1 MQLYNANVSSKAGH
15 NIRLLPLAN
24 ASIVS
29 KILTMPIAC
38 KISKETVEIDGY
50 NWFEIIYKGQR
61 GFCAKTDNLII
72 QYTDEA
78 PKIQLYEVN
87 LGFATVRMDIATQD
101 KFATIIEGI
110 AQHIRNAPLV
120 E

>member
-29 KILTMPIAC
+29 KVLTMPIAC
-38 KISKETVEIDGY
+38 KLSKETVEIDGY
-50 NWFEIIYKGQR
+50 NWLEIIYKGQR

-72 QYTDEA
+72 QYIEEA

-87 LGFATVRMDIATQD
+87 LGFATVRMDADTQD
-101 KFATIIEGI
+101 KLATIVAGMEQ
-110 AQHIRNAPLV
+110 AIRNAPPV